1 MVKGSAFG
9 LSTLYSAR
17 GKLKHLTISTN
28 LLMTSTQGNMIVLG
42 ANSDNNDTLSVW
54 QMAGRLEKLLP
65 GGKSLLCC
73 ERTVNI

>member
-17 GKLKHLTISTN
+17 GKLRHLTISTN

-42 ANSDNNDTLSVW
+42 ANSDNNDRYFVCL
-54 QMAGRLEKLLP
+54 AN
-65 GGKSLLCC
+65 GGKAGKVASWGKITAVL
-73 ERTVNI
+73 